1 MSAAAA
7 INRFLGASPMA
18 QTPDHIPEVG
28 KMVSAPER
36 SALVEIMAEAAYDWD
51 RHPNGQREPWR
62 GRISG
67 TEYAERFRVA
77 IQAALAAAEAA
88 GYTITKGKS

>member
-7 INRFLGASPMA
+7 INRFLGASPVA
-18 QTPDHIPEVG
+18 QTPNHIPEVG

-36 SALVEIMAEAAYDWD
+36 TALVELMAEALYNSPLPKA
-51 RHPNGQREPWR
+51 RTRPWWWLAN
-62 GRISG
+62 S
-67 TEYAERFRVA
+67 EYGGKFKSA

-88 GYTITKGKS
+88 GWVLEKRG